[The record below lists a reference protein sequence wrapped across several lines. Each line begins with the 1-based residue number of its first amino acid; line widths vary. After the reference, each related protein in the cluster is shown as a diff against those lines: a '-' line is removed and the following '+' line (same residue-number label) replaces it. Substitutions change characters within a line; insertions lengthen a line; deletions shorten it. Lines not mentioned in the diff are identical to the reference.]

1 MLDIDLL
8 PPEYGPGKIVTPS
21 NLIVIALSFLIC
33 LSLLLSSLRL
43 LTAVQDHSLKMEY
56 HEAQIELY
64 KRQVEDIHKLA
75 ERVQLLRG
83 RLNLVEELLLEKAAW
98 SDKFIELSQS
108 LPQYGAWM
116 NTLTVERPAATRQ
129 TAAPGAATAAAP
141 GAATATAPKME
152 PLVADIT
159 GDVASIDK
167 VRQFVGKLED
177 SDTFGNIIF
186 NSVVYE
192 PTKVGTQ
199 SPVSFEFSVEIVGLK
214 EDF

>member
-8 PPEYGPGKIVTPS
+8 PPEYGPGKIVTPA
-21 NLIVIALSFLIC
+21 NLIVIALSSLIC

-43 LTAVQDHSLKMEY
+43 LTAVQDHSLRMEY

-64 KRQVEDIHKLA
+64 KRQVEDIRKLA
-75 ERVQLLRG
+75 QRVQLLRG

-108 LPQYGAWM
+108 LPQYGAWI
-116 NTLTVERPAATRQ
+116 NTLTVKRPATTRQ
-129 TAAPGAATAAAP
+129 AVAPGAAA
-141 GAATATAPKME
+141 APKME
-152 PLVADIT
+152 PLVADIA

-199 SPVSFEFSVEIVGLK
+199 SPVSFGFSVEIVGLK
-214 EDF
+214 EDL